1 MSKARPARKAT
12 FVIREEV
19 LNQARDLVDQG
30 AARSLNA
37 FVEDALAAHVREARR
52 KALAKAMAEA
62 SRDPRFIR
70 DLEETMR
77 DFAPLDAETIEA
89 DRS

>member
-1 MSKARPARKAT
+1 MSRARSARKAT

-19 LNQARDLVDQG
+19 LNQAKDLVDQG

-37 FVEDALAAHVREARR
+37 MVEDALAAYVRQARS

-77 DFAPLDAETIEA
+77 DFAPLDVETVRD